1 MDDPAGAS
9 DGEPVARLLLARLGA
24 AMIATGRP
32 AHEVER
38 ELAEVGAGWIEGP
51 LRTVPPA
58 LAPPPC
64 CPAP

>member
-38 ELAEVGAGWIEGP
+38 KLAA
-51 LRTVPPA
+51 
-58 LAPPPC
+58 
-64 CPAP
+64 